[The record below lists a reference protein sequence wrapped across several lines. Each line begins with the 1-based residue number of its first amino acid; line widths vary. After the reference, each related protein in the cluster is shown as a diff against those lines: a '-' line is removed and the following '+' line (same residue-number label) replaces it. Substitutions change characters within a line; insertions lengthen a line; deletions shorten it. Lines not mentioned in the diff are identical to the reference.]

1 MPNIEKNN
9 TTRNYH
15 DQVII
20 NNELK
25 LRELQKKLPW
35 FCKDFFRGIEPTT
48 SSRTRIGYGYDLIVF
63 FNYLKKIILMWK
75 IKKSP
80 LYH

>member
-48 SSRTRIGYGYDLIVF
+48 SSRTRIALWI
-63 FNYLKKIILMWK
+63 
-75 IKKSP
+75 
-80 LYH
+80 

>member
-35 FCKDFFRGIEPTT
+35 FCKDFFNQISEFLVRMETNVAW
-48 SSRTRIGYGYDLIVF
+48 S
-63 FNYLKKIILMWK
+63 
-75 IKKSP
+75 
-80 LYH
+80 

>member
-25 LRELQKKLPW
+25 LRELQKKITMVLQG
-35 FCKDFFRGIEPTT
+35 FF
-48 SSRTRIGYGYDLIVF
+48 
-63 FNYLKKIILMWK
+63 
-75 IKKSP
+75 
-80 LYH
+80 

>member
-25 LRELQKKLPW
+25 LRELQKNYHGFARIFLEESSLLLLPVHVLVM
-35 FCKDFFRGIEPTT
+35 DMI
-48 SSRTRIGYGYDLIVF
+48 
-63 FNYLKKIILMWK
+63 
-75 IKKSP
+75 
-80 LYH
+80 